1 MTVVHAAPS
10 WLDEIPSRLTEL
22 DRAHLLRRRRV
33 VLPAGGARM
42 LVDGTPMLAF
52 CSNDYL
58 GLAHHP
64 ALAEAAREATYTF
77 GVGAG
82 GSPLVSGHSAAND
95 ALEHELAAFVQL
107 PRALYFYAGY
117 ATNTGIIPALVGD
130 GDAIFSDALNHA
142 CLIDGARLSRATIHR
157 YPHADLAALGVA
169 LAASTARRKLVIS
182 DAVFS
187 MDGDLIDIPALLS
200 LCERY
205 DALLLLDDAHGFG
218 VLGPQGRGSLAHAG
232 LTGTAASRHVL
243 YMATLG
249 KAAGVAGAFV
259 AGDAALIEWLLQK
272 TRTYIFA
279 TAAPPLLASA
289 LRKSLALIAA
299 ADDLRHALHQRI
311 AQLRDGLAT
320 LPTGLGW
327 HLLPSSTAV
336 QALVIGSNEAALAAM
351 ESLRQQGLWVPAI
364 RPPTVPTGTARLR
377 IALSAAHTAADVDQL
392 LSALAAHAADCTATS
407 RQKAAG
413 TQWAP
418 AADTV

>member
-1 MTVVHAAPS
+1 MAMTAAHAPS
-10 WLDEIPSRLTEL
+10 WLDDIPARLADIERT
-22 DRAHLLRRRRV
+22 HLLRRRRV
-33 VLPAGGARM
+33 VTPAGGARL
-42 LVDGTPMLAF
+42 LVDGQPMLAF

-58 GLAHHP
+58 GLAGHP
-64 ALAEAAREATYTF
+64 ALAEAARAATYAY
-77 GVGAG
+77 GVGSG

-95 ALEHELAAFVQL
+95 ALEHELAAYVQL

-130 GDAIFSDALNHA
+130 GDALFSDALNHA

-157 YPHADLAALGVA
+157 YPHADLVALEAALS
-169 LAASTARRKLVIS
+169 ASPARHKLVIS

-187 MDGDLIDIPALLS
+187 MDGDLIDIPALLA

-232 LTGTAASRHVL
+232 LTGATASRRVL

-289 LRKSLALIAA
+289 LRQSLQLMAA
-299 ADDLRHALHQRI
+299 GDDLRAHLQALI
-311 AQLRDGLAT
+311 AQLRTGLAA
-320 LPTGLGW
+320 LPLALGW
-327 HLLPSSTAV
+327 HLLPSHTPV

-351 ESLRQQGLWVPAI
+351 DSLRTQGLWVPAI
-364 RPPTVPTGTARLR
+364 RPPTVPAGTARLR
-377 IALSAAHTAADVDQL
+377 IALSAAHTAADVEQL
-392 LSALAAHAADCTATS
+392 LSALNHHAAHQLRTA
-407 RQKAAG
+407 
-413 TQWAP
+413 P
-418 AADTV
+418 VCHL